1 MKEKSQIEKNAAQKQ
16 IELLSSALSG
26 ASEADGHWLNA
37 AGKHYP
43 RLYPQG
49 VSASPFNA
57 LFMALH
63 SDSKGCKTNLFTLYT
78 DAKARG
84 TSVREH
90 EQGVPFL
97 YYNWNRYV
105 NRNNPEDIIT
115 RRDYLL
121 LEPKMKE
128 QYKGIH
134 NREIRT
140 LFNIDQTTFPYVD
153 ERGYDI
159 ALKTDGGITEN
170 GYSESDERKLHIRF
184 NDFLLKMRDNL
195 VPVRSDGSGMP
206 HYETDRDAVYMPRQ
220 REFKHYHDYV
230 QEALRQIVS
239 ATGHQQ
245 RLAREGMV
253 MKNGMPPSEDALKQE
268 RLVVEIASGI
278 KMLELGLPARL
289 TEESR
294 KMVDYW
300 NRELK
305 ENPILIDALESDVN
319 NALEVIHKAEK
330 GEKIEYATLR
340 NRQKTTDLRDQLP
353 KHYFVAD
360 EISRY
365 PSKEDKNIVLVIDR
379 QGKKADVVL
388 PAGAS
393 TEVDNEVPGMNKTRI
408 ERALRLEGIESVRFF
423 NPDGALG
430 YRPDDAYFAEK
441 QVSLARLKNWT
452 MEVLSTL
459 DVTPAVKQA
468 NEKCFD
474 KIQMVQDDKN
484 RWALYLKPE
493 NEPGY
498 SVYPDKED
506 VNRFFTTL
514 KQAMDDIDKV
524 RMELAHKYYALAEI
538 KPDLKVDLFSTET
551 RDIDLNRIQRVCVFK
566 TKKDGIQC
574 AATIDGN
581 RMQPRSLTPQQW
593 QRMWLAEDK
602 NEYKRNL
609 AATLFADILQ
619 QGQTQDEHAGE
630 KQEKDA
636 ERQQTAETTKDS
648 AEKTVQNETSAQRE
662 SWDRIKAKHPDAL
675 QLVRKGDFYRM
686 YNEDAE
692 KGVSILGITLQKL
705 SEGGE
710 RGFAQSAEFP
720 YHKLDDY
727 LPKLIRAGERVVICD
742 APEMEKARSSRPKTQ
757 SAQLT
762 DKLPERF
769 LTACMEFKAQ
779 QPEVIALFR
788 HEGKYYAYMNDAETM
803 ARELGLPQS
812 KGERPEYN
820 SQKLILMFDA
830 DIKETEQYITEL
842 KKAGLSVSVI
852 NPTEITRQ
860 DEEKQTA
867 EEMNDNEQRTI
878 LKR

>member
-1 MKEKSQIEKNAAQKQ
+1 
-16 IELLSSALSG
+16 
-26 ASEADGHWLNA
+26 
-37 AGKHYP
+37 
-43 RLYPQG
+43 
-49 VSASPFNA
+49 
-57 LFMALH
+57 
-63 SDSKGCKTNLFTLYT
+63 
-78 DAKARG
+78 
-84 TSVREH
+84 
-90 EQGVPFL
+90 
-97 YYNWNRYV
+97 
-105 NRNNPEDIIT
+105 
-115 RRDYLL
+115 
-121 LEPKMKE
+121 
-128 QYKGIH
+128 
-134 NREIRT
+134 
-140 LFNIDQTTFPYVD
+140 
-153 ERGYDI
+153 
-159 ALKTDGGITEN
+159 
-170 GYSESDERKLHIRF
+170 
-184 NDFLLKMRDNL
+184 
-195 VPVRSDGSGMP
+195 MP

-393 TEVDNEVPGMNKTRI
+393 TEVDNEVPGMNKARI
-408 ERALRLEGIESVRFF
+408 ERALRLEGIENVRFF

-551 RDIDLNRIQRVCVFK
+551 RDVDLNRIQKVCVFK

-574 AATIDGN
+574 TATIDGN

-686 YNEDAE
+686 YNDDAE
-692 KGVSILGITLQKL
+692 KGASILGVTIQKL

-742 APEMEKARSSRPKTQ
+742 APEMEKARSKSLQQ
-757 SAQLT
+757 SGSMSDGRQS
-762 DKLPERF
+762 
-769 LTACMEFKAQ
+769 
-779 QPEVIALFR
+779 
-788 HEGKYYAYMNDAETM
+788 EGT
-803 ARELGLPQS
+803 ARETGQAS
-812 KGERPEYN
+812 GKDGNEE
-820 SQKLILMFDA
+820 
-830 DIKETEQYITEL
+830 
-842 KKAGLSVSVI
+842 SV
-852 NPTEITRQ
+852 
-860 DEEKQTA
+860 
-867 EEMNDNEQRTI
+867 EQRTT
-878 LKR
+878 LRR